1 MDGRP
6 PREEVIDMRYR
17 AQFVSL
23 AGVLLLSACGG
34 DASDEVAANA
44 TAPVTRASADAGT
57 ALVEARRCGRAIAV
71 AARCNYLRDDRDVA
85 ALRFSVLQGLD
96 QRYGDVVDQA
106 RLTEA
111 VDLAVLDRM
120 ATIGQCSIQSGDV
133 AVVQEGL
140 RDVLGSCTAP

>member
-1 MDGRP
+1 
-6 PREEVIDMRYR
+6 MRYR
-17 AQFVSL
+17 LRVAGVL
-23 AGVLLLSACGG
+23 GVLLLAGCG
-34 DASDEVAANA
+34 SDQPELVSDVAASSGPSA
-44 TAPVTRASADAGT
+44 TAPDAGT

-85 ALRFSVLQGLD
+85 ALRFSVLQGLG
-96 QRYGDVVDQA
+96 QRYSGVVDQP

-133 AVVQEGL
+133 PVVQEGL